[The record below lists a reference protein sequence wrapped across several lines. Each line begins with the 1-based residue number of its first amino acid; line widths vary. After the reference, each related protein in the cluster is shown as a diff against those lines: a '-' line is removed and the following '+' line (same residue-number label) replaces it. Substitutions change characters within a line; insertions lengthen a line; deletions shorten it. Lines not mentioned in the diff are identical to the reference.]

1 MRFLS
6 ALLYLYPA
14 SFRADYGREM
24 KSIVR
29 ERLRET
35 SGFVPRMM
43 LWLETVADVVAN
55 SVAVHFDILRQ
66 DLRYTA
72 RTLARSPGF
81 ALTAILVTGL
91 GVGANTAA
99 FSVAD
104 FVLIRPLPYRDA
116 DRLVKI
122 WEAPVDGTN
131 GRNEVSPAL
140 YKEWTRTTKSFE
152 SMGAHYI
159 NAVNLVGTG

>member
-1 MRFLS
+1 MRLLS

-24 KSIVR
+24 RSIVGAR
-29 ERLRET
+29 MSETQGFLARL
-35 SGFVPRMM
+35 G
-43 LWLETVADVVAN
+43 LWLETVADVVMN
-55 SVAVHFDILRQ
+55 SAAVHFDILRQ

-122 WEAPVDGTN
+122 WEGPRDGTRR
-131 GRNEVSPAL
+131 RNEVSPAL
-140 YKEWTRTTKSFE
+140 YKASLRGTQSFAAL
-152 SMGAHYI
+152 GAH
-159 NAVNLVGTG
+159 